1 MEATPED
8 FRKHFELL
16 SDAAL
21 LATDRDLLVD
31 IAKRCFDDEVSRR
44 GLDTAN
50 QRTPGELNDRDR
62 LVEVAR
68 FHFRSDFRLAKALL
82 KSESIPATQGS
93 RIGRRVELQL
103 PLMVPAA
110 FAQEALALLKS
121 QVSDAELAA
130 LAEETIQENG
140 AVEAEETGLE
150 RESGDPER
158 DSELF

>member
-1 MEATPED
+1 
-8 FRKHFELL
+8 
-16 SDAAL
+16 
-21 LATDRDLLVD
+21 
-31 IAKRCFDDEVSRR
+31 
-44 GLDTAN
+44 
-50 QRTPGELNDRDR
+50 
-62 LVEVAR
+62 
-68 FHFRSDFRLAKALL
+68 
-82 KSESIPATQGS
+82 
-93 RIGRRVELQL
+93 
-103 PLMVPAA
+103 MVPAA

>member
-103 PLMVPAA
+103 P
-110 FAQEALALLKS
+110 
-121 QVSDAELAA
+121 
-130 LAEETIQENG
+130 
-140 AVEAEETGLE
+140 
-150 RESGDPER
+150 
-158 DSELF
+158 